1 VLSIGIDVAE
11 ERKGLD
17 VVALGTDRR
26 VERVLSRATVADV
39 VAMTHELSPGV
50 VCIDSPPA
58 WAADGKSRAGERE
71 LRRLGI
77 TAFST
82 PTDPGDHAFYRWMRV
97 GFSIFDAIAGDY
109 PRFRGDAVSGTAA
122 EVFPEATAV
131 LLAGRL
137 RSVDESKIRFRR
149 DVLDRHGV
157 DTSGLRRVDAVDAA
171 LAALTGVLALAGE
184 SSFVGDPAEGVIL
197 LPVAELPV
205 TKLLRKPASSAGRS
219 STRPRSVLLRAQ
231 RPTTWCECGC
241 GAEVRRRFLPGHDA
255 KLRSQL
261 RRRHLGGDEVA
272 TERLIDLG
280 WHDAVE
286 T

>member
-39 VAMTHELSPGV
+39 VAMTHDLRPDV
-50 VCIDSPPA
+50 VCIDSPPT
-58 WAADGKSRAGERE
+58 WSADGKSRAGERE

-97 GFSIFDAIAGDY
+97 GFSIFDAV
-109 PRFRGDAVSGTAA
+109 AVSHPRYRGGPVRGTAA

-137 RSVDESKIRFRR
+137 RSVDESKRRFRR
-149 DVLDRHGV
+149 EVLERHGV
-157 DTSGLRRVDAVDAA
+157 DTTGLRTIDAVDAA
-171 LAALTGVLALAGE
+171 LAALTGVLALEGE
-184 SSFVGDPAEGVIL
+184 PSFLGDPAEGVIL
-197 LPVAELPV
+197 LPVPELP
-205 TKLLRKPASSAGRS
+205 T
-219 STRPRSVLLRAQ
+219 TRLERRT
-231 RPTTWCECGC
+231 PTTT
-241 GAEVRRRFLPGHDA
+241 P
-255 KLRSQL
+255 
-261 RRRHLGGDEVA
+261 
-272 TERLIDLG
+272 
-280 WHDAVE
+280 AVVE
-286 T
+286 A